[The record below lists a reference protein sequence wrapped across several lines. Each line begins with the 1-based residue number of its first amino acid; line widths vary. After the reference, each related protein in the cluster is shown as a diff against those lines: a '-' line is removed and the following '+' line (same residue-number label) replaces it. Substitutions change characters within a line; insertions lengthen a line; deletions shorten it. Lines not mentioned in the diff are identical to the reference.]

1 MQNGQ
6 DQIKAGTEVAYR
18 FELSIEKEFTDEWLF
33 EMQWLKLVDSF
44 NIYYYY

>member
-18 FELSIEKEFTDEWLF
+18 FELFKERVIDRWRVIWIA
-33 EMQWLKLVDSF
+33 MA
-44 NIYYYY
+44 